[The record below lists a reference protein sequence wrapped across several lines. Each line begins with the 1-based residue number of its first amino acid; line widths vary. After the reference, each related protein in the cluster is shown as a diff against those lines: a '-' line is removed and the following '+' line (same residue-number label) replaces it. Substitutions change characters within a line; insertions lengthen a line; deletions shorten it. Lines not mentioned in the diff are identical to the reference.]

1 MPSPRLGIPADE
13 VDEQEILL
21 AKVDDLIDNLP
32 GYIGPSE
39 AEALRA
45 QARDLPDGMT
55 AGEYYLNRR
64 RTGAVG
70 RGLDW
75 SHLSDEQVLGGD
87 DLLVFPNFIGPV
99 VAGAFF
105 GYRVRPNGTDPDT
118 CIFDLWTLEEQPE
131 DADPKPLPAR
141 EVYPDW
147 REHEWGLIVEQDF
160 RNFRGIQRGLRTPGG
175 PGLRW
180 NRRQES
186 CVRRFHEVL
195 DRYLFGAPT

>member
-1 MPSPRLGIPADE
+1 MVVDAFNEGYHIPAVHPEILKWKDDAALEYTPLHTHTRYGGGGWPMPSPRLGIPADE

-45 QARDLPDGMT
+45 QVRELPDGMT
-55 AGEYYLNRR
+55 AGDFYLNRR
-64 RTGAVG
+64 RNGAVA

-99 VAGAFF
+99 VAG
-105 GYRVRPNGTDPDT
+105 RVLRIPGPPERDGPRFVHLRSVDARGAARGRRPASR
-118 CIFDLWTLEEQPE
+118 CRS
-131 DADPKPLPAR
+131 AR
-141 EVYPDW
+141 CT
-147 REHEWGLIVEQDF
+147 
-160 RNFRGIQRGLRTPGG
+160 RT
-175 PGLRW
+175 
-180 NRRQES
+180 
-186 CVRRFHEVL
+186 
-195 DRYLFGAPT
+195 GASTSGV